1 MISTPLRRTYSD
13 FRGVDFANDPSL
25 VLLSRSPDA
34 LNVWKNYKDTQGSCI
49 ETRPGYKLLATFE
62 KEVNAEMVGE
72 KINGIYMFNH
82 KALVHAG
89 TSLYLWNNFP
99 STPTQVSDTTIL
111 KSNMNNSKSAFA
123 IFNEKLYIVDG
134 ANYLVYDGTT
144 LKDVSND
151 NPYIP
156 TTTISRSPSGG
167 GEPYQDVNVLQP
179 KRRNSFVA
187 DGTSTEYYLDTT
199 NIDSVVEVKVNDTV
213 IASTGYTVNT
223 STGKI
228 TFTTAPTAPTL
239 SGTDNVIIEFSKS
252 VTGYIDRISKCTK
265 MVVFDRRLFFAGNSD
280 YPNAV
285 FHSQLNTPNYVSD
298 LAYYQDG
305 TDETTIKKMV
315 VGNNILWVFKEPSQE
330 KDTIFYH
337 TATTDTYG
345 RVYPNFQG
353 NVSTGCVSDAINYKD
368 DIVFLSQTGLEGISS
383 NDISSQQILG
393 HKSSLVDPKLINE
406 NNYDLASMIEWNG
419 YLLILVNSH
428 VYLGDIRQLWQ
439 NVNNYEYEWY
449 YWDLGVEITVMR
461 EYKGNLYFGGDVGTI
476 YVLQGTNDNVDE
488 THVALETETDTNRI
502 YISNCYS
509 DLSIGTY
516 VRIGKNPYYDK
527 ITAQHRQITGIST
540 EVVNNVKRYIITFD
554 GDPIKIFAG
563 DYICREDGIIN
574 SYWTTPMDNFG
585 SGNKYKTTN
594 KRGGVAKIKTIPNGK
609 VKVAERT
616 NKTDIYKFIKDY
628 ASGGFNFGNIDFGNF
643 AFITTVVSN
652 IVYKIKEKKFVEL
665 QLKFYTDELD
675 KPLGIYGAIIETFE
689 GGYVKR

>member
-49 ETRPGYKLLATFE
+49 ETRPGYKLLAIFE
-62 KEVNAEMVGE
+62 KEVNEEMVGE
-72 KINGIYMFNH
+72 KINGLYMYNN

-99 STPTQVSDTTIL
+99 STPEQTGDITTL
-111 KSNMNNSKSAFA
+111 KSNMNNEKSSFV

-134 ANYLVYDGTT
+134 SNYLVYDGTT
-144 LKDVSND
+144 LKNVSDD

-179 KRRNSFVA
+179 SRRNSFIA

-213 IASTGYTVNT
+213 VASTDYTVNI
-223 STGKI
+223 SAGKI
-228 TFTTAPTAPTL
+228 TFTTAPSAPTL
-239 SGTDNVIIEFSKS
+239 SGTDNVIITFSKS
-252 VTGYIDRISKCTK
+252 ITGYIDRISKCTK
-265 MVVFDRRLFFAGNSD
+265 MVVFDRRLFFSGNPD

-305 TDETTIKKMV
+305 TDESEIKALV

-330 KDTIFYH
+330 RDTIFYH
-337 TATTDTYG
+337 TATTDSIG
-345 RVYPNFQG
+345 KVYPNFQG
-353 NVSTGCVSDAINYKD
+353 NVSTGCYSDAINYKD
-368 DIVFLSQTGLEGISS
+368 DIVFLSKTGLEGISS
-383 NDISSQQILG
+383 NDIASQQLLS
-393 HKSSLVDPKLINE
+393 HKSSLVDNKLVNE
-406 NNYDLASMIEWNG
+406 ENFNLSMMTEWNG

-428 VYLGDIRQLWQ
+428 IYLGDIRQLYQ
-439 NVNNYEYEWY
+439 SVNGYEYEWY
-449 YWDLGVEITVMR
+449 YWEIENTSATILK
-461 EYKGNLYFGGDVGTI
+461 EYKGNLYIGAEDGSIFVVDGS
-476 YVLQGTNDNVDE
+476 NDNGE
-488 THVALETETDTNRI
+488 TIE
-502 YISNCYS
+502 
-509 DLSIGTY
+509 
-516 VRIGKNPYYDK
+516 
-527 ITAQHRQITGIST
+527 
-540 EVVNNVKRYIITFD
+540 
-554 GDPIKIFAG
+554 
-563 DYICREDGIIN
+563 

-585 SGNKYKTTN
+585 YGNKYKTTN

-609 VKVAERT
+609 IKVAERT
-616 NKTDIYKFIKDY
+616 NKSTENKFIKEY
-628 ASGGFNFGNIDFGNF
+628 ASGGFDFENIDFTNLEF
-643 AFITTVVSN
+643 STDTTSN
-652 IVYKIKEKKFVEL
+652 IIYKIKEKKWVEL
-665 QLKFYTDELD
+665 QLKFYSDELD
-675 KPLGIYGAIIETFE
+675 KPFGIYGSIIEAFV

>member
-49 ETRPGYKLLATFE
+49 ETRPGYRLLASFE
-62 KEVNAEMVGE
+62 KEVSGEMVGE
-72 KINGIYMFNH
+72 IINGLYIYNN

-99 STPTQVSDTTIL
+99 STPEQTGDITTL
-111 KSNMNNSKSAFA
+111 KSNMNNEKSSFV

-134 ANYLVYDGTT
+134 SNYLVYDGTT
-144 LKDVSND
+144 LKNVSDD

-179 KRRNSFVA
+179 SRRNSFIA

-199 NIDSVVEVKVNDTV
+199 NIDSVAEVKVNDTV
-213 IASTGYTVNT
+213 VASTDYTVNT

-228 TFTTAPTAPTL
+228 TFTTAPSAPTL
-239 SGTDNVIIEFSKS
+239 SGTDNVMITFSKS
-252 VTGYIDRISKCTK
+252 ITGYIDRISKCTK
-265 MVVFDRRLFFAGNSD
+265 MVVFDRRLFFSGNPD

-305 TDETTIKKMV
+305 TDESEIKALV

-330 KDTIFYH
+330 RDTIFYH
-337 TATTDTYG
+337 TATTDTIG
-345 RVYPNFQG
+345 KVYPNFQG
-353 NVSTGCVSDAINYKD
+353 NVSTGCYSDAINYKD
-368 DIVFLSQTGLEGISS
+368 DIVFLSKTGLEGISS
-383 NDISSQQILG
+383 NDIASQQLLS
-393 HKSSLVDPKLINE
+393 HKSSLVDNKLVNE
-406 NNYDLASMIEWNG
+406 ENFNLSMMTEWNG

-428 VYLGDIRQLWQ
+428 IYLGDIRQLYQ
-439 NVNNYEYEWY
+439 SVNGYEYEWY
-449 YWDLGVEITVMR
+449 YWEIENTSATILK
-461 EYKGNLYFGGDVGTI
+461 EYKGNLYIGAEDGSIFVVDGS
-476 YVLQGTNDNVDE
+476 NDNGE
-488 THVALETETDTNRI
+488 
-502 YISNCYS
+502 
-509 DLSIGTY
+509 
-516 VRIGKNPYYDK
+516 
-527 ITAQHRQITGIST
+527 
-540 EVVNNVKRYIITFD
+540 II
-554 GDPIKIFAG
+554 
-563 DYICREDGIIN
+563 E

-585 SGNKYKTTN
+585 YGNKYKTTN

-609 VKVAERT
+609 IKVAERT
-616 NKTDIYKFIKDY
+616 NKTTENRFIKEY
-628 ASGGFNFGNIDFGNF
+628 ASGGFDFENIDFTNF
-643 AFITTVVSN
+643 EFSTDTTSN
-652 IVYKIKEKKFVEL
+652 IIYKIKEKKWVEL
-665 QLKFYTDELD
+665 QLKFYSDELD
-675 KPLGIYGAIIETFE
+675 KPFGIYGSIIEAFV